1 MIIKNLRLE
10 NGWSQEKLADLTNL
24 STRTIQRIEKD
35 DNASLESLNL
45 LASTFKLDIKELQ
58 EKLKNKDNQTSIQ
71 DKPKKDKKIVIFIL
85 VNLMLFIINMITSTE
100 HLWFIY
106 PLLGWGIPLFYK
118 RYKKQ
123 NTNGKIL

>member
-45 LASTFKLDIKELQ
+45 LASAFKLDIKELQ
-58 EKLKNKDNQTSIQ
+58 KKLRNTDNQTTNQ
-71 DKPKKDKKIVIFIL
+71 NKTKKDKKIIIFIL
-85 VNLMLFIINMITSTE
+85 VNLMLFTINMITSTE

-118 RYKKQ
+118 RYKEQ
-123 NTNGKIL
+123 NNLA

>member
-10 NGWSQEKLADLTNL
+10 NGFSQEKLADLTTL

-45 LASTFKLDIKELQ
+45 LASVFKLDIKELQ
-58 EKLKNKDNQTSIQ
+58 KRLKDKDKQTTIQ
-71 DKPKKDKKIVIFIL
+71 NVSKKDTKIVIFIL
-85 VNLMLFIINMITSTE
+85 VNLMLFTINMITNTE

-118 RYKKQ
+118 RYKNNNNLK
-123 NTNGKIL
+123 

>member
-10 NGWSQEKLADLTNL
+10 NAWSQEKLANLTTL
-24 STRTIQRIEKD
+24 SIRTIQRIEKN

-58 EKLKNKDNQTSIQ
+58 EKLKNKDTQTSNQ
-71 DKPKKDKKIVIFIL
+71 NETKKDKKIIIFIL
-85 VNLMLFIINMITSTE
+85 VNLMLFTINMITSTE

-118 RYKKQ
+118 RYKR
-123 NTNGKIL
+123 KII

>member
-58 EKLKNKDNQTSIQ
+58 ERLKNKDNQTTNQ
-71 DKPKKDKKIVIFIL
+71 NKTKKDKKIVIFIL
-85 VNLMLFIINMITSTE
+85 VNLMLFTINMITSTE

-118 RYKKQ
+118 KYKEQ
-123 NTNGKIL
+123 NNLA

>member
-10 NGWSQEKLADLTNL
+10 NGWSQEKLANLTTL

-45 LASTFKLDIKELQ
+45 LALVFKLDIKELQ
-58 EKLKNKDNQTSIQ
+58 EKLKNKDTQTINQNET
-71 DKPKKDKKIVIFIL
+71 KKDEEIVIFVL
-85 VNLMLFIINMITSTE
+85 VNLMLFTINMITSTKY
-100 HLWFIY
+100 LWFLY

-118 RYKKQ
+118 RYKKE
-123 NTNGKIL
+123 NNLA

>member
-10 NGWSQEKLADLTNL
+10 NGWSQEKLADLTTL

-45 LASTFKLDIKELQ
+45 LASAFKLDIKELQ
-58 EKLKNKDNQTSIQ
+58 EKLKNKDKQTSIQ
-71 DKPKKDKKIVIFIL
+71 NKPKKDKRIMIFIL
-85 VNLMLFIINMITSTE
+85 VNLMLFTINMITSTE

-118 RYKKQ
+118 RYK
-123 NTNGKIL
+123 NKII

>member
-10 NGWSQEKLADLTNL
+10 NGWSQEKLAYLTTL

-45 LASTFKLDIKELQ
+45 LASAFKLDIKELQ
-58 EKLKNKDNQTSIQ
+58 EKLKNKGNQVTNKSET
-71 DKPKKDKKIVIFIL
+71 KKDKKIVIFIL
-85 VNLMLFIINMITSTE
+85 VNLMLFTINMITSTKY
-100 HLWFIY
+100 LWFIY

-118 RYKKQ
+118 RYK
-123 NTNGKIL
+123 NN